1 MKKFTFDFN
10 LSAWI
15 QGIEIEAEDYEEAV
29 EKLGRM
35 SAYDL
40 VSEGYVHNF
49 EIKEVDCDYEEDDE
63 DLEFDEED

>member
-1 MKKFTFDFN
+1 MKKFIFDFN

-40 VSEGYVHNF
+40 VSDGYVKNSD
-49 EIKEVDCDYEEDDE
+49 ITDIDYEVEEDE
-63 DLEFDEED
+63 D